1 MDDEEFKKFNTDL
14 GFALEVIKHQSTD
27 ADEII
32 CRTNHR
38 KINRETALFL
48 NSKAKLNLEYEEKS
62 GGIDMCKAMENRDKR
77 NEINGV
83 ITGMRMMGASDNDII
98 TKIVEK
104 FNVTKEYVL
113 ALLGPQKAKQQIL
126 HYIMKRYSSTT

>member
-1 MDDEEFKKFNTDL
+1 MMDDEEFKKFNTDL

-38 KINRETALFL
+38 KIIRETALFL

-113 ALLGPQKAKQQIL
+113 ALLGPQKA
-126 HYIMKRYSSTT
+126 